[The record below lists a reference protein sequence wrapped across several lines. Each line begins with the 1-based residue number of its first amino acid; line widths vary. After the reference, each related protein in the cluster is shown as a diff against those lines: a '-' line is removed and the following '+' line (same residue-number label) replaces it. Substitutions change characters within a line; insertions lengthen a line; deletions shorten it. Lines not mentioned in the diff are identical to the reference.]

1 MDNKHRII
9 EGAADLFRI
18 YGIKSVTMDSLASH
32 LGMSKRTIYEVFS
45 NKEDLLTGVLKWMT
59 EKQKELIERILNGSD
74 NALAAIFK
82 LLEINRD
89 HFQSLSPVFYADIRK
104 YHYDVLINNSKDCEL
119 PDFRNNVQ
127 VIERGISE
135 KLFREDI
142 NADLANRCLYF
153 LGRSVMDQE
162 LYPFEQFTRREVVK
176 NVFINYLRGISTNE
190 GVDLIN
196 KLEAE
201 F

>member
-1 MDNKHRII
+1 MDNKSRII
-9 EGAADLFRI
+9 EGAAELFRV

-45 NKEDLLTGVLKWMT
+45 DKEDLLTAVLKWMT
-59 EKQKELIERILNGSD
+59 EKQKELIERVLNGSD

-82 LLEINRD
+82 LLEISRD
-89 HFQSLSPVFYADIRK
+89 HMQSLSPVFHADIRK
-104 YHYDVLINNSKDCEL
+104 YHYDVLMNNSRECEL
-119 PDFRNNVQ
+119 PDFRNNMQ
-127 VIERGISE
+127 VIERGVRE
-135 KLFREDI
+135 KLFRDDI

-153 LGRSVMDQE
+153 LGRSIMDQE

-190 GVDLIN
+190 GIYLIN